1 MILRLCGLILTKF
14 EITHT
19 LFDDSEILLHEKVDP
34 AVTHVL
40 MDIRMPKINGID
52 LCHALRKV
60 YPAKTKFIAL
70 TAHVFEQEKKALL
83 QGFDVV
89 LTKPFHEEIFMRVL
103 GSGLSE
109 HPEAAKNIAARKP
122 GIDLEPLRKITMN
135 DEALLQIVIQ
145 QFREETT
152 HELGILNNAI
162 DQQDLKAIREMV
174 HKFAGRIGQIGLMPL
189 SQKLREIELEINDG
203 ISFEEILPDLLEAIE
218 EVKSLLHAL
227 ESVVESPDH

>member
-1 MILRLCGLILTKF
+1 
-14 EITHT
+14 
-19 LFDDSEILLHEKVDP
+19 
-34 AVTHVL
+34 
-40 MDIRMPKINGID
+40 MDIRMPKINGIE

-60 YPAKTKFIAL
+60 YPPKTKFIAL

-83 QGFDVV
+83 QEGFDVV

-109 HPEAAKNIAARKP
+109 HTEAAKNTGTRKS

-135 DEALLQIVIQ
+135 DEGLLQIVIQ

-162 DQQDLKAIREMV
+162 DQKDLKMIRELV

-203 ISFEEILPDLLEAIE
+203 ISFEAILPVVLEAKE
-218 EVKSLLHAL
+218 EVKVLLQAL
-227 ESVVESPDH
+227 ESVVESPNH